1 MFAEAPFTYAQKP
14 EPPRRPRHRSH
25 TQRCPNR
32 DLTPAQRRD
41 HHWYMRRF
49 TFSLVAALSAAA
61 VTLTSAPPSL
71 AATPWFAGQV
81 GNATQVLS
89 VVGTGGSNAKMD
101 VWQRGGAGWQPVDG
115 GIGIPTLVGSAG
127 MAPKARDTIPA
138 TPMGVYSL
146 DFAFG
151 TQPNPGT
158 GLKYY
163 QTTPDYWWS
172 AEGPTYNTMQ
182 VCKQADCPFDTSPAS
197 GTENLYI
204 PAYAHAIVMG
214 VNKERIPGG
223 GGAFFVHTS
232 NGAPTAGCVAL
243 DDATLVKIIRWLQ
256 PGAVIAIAQ

>member
-1 MFAEAPFTYAQKP
+1 MFAGAPFTSVDKP
-14 EPPRRPRHRSH
+14 QTGDAHPRHHPH
-25 TQRCPNR
+25 TEPCPNL
-32 DLTPAQRRD
+32 DLTPAEQRR
-41 HHWYMRRF
+41 HHGFMRRI
-49 TFSLVAALSAAA
+49 TFSLAAALSAAA
-61 VTLTSAPPSL
+61 VAVASAPASM
-71 AATPWFAGQV
+71 ADTPWFAGQV
-81 GNATQVLS
+81 GSATQVLS

-101 VWQRGGAGWQPVDG
+101 VWQRSAAGWQPVG
-115 GIGIPTLVGSAG
+115 SGIQTFVGSAG
-127 MAPKARDTIPA
+127 LAPKARDTIPA

-151 TQPNPGT
+151 TQPSPGG

-197 GTENLYI
+197 GTENLFI

-223 GGAFFVHTS
+223 GGAFFVHST
-232 NGAPTAGCVAL
+232 NGSPTAGCVAL
-243 DDATLVKIIRWLQ
+243 DDATLAKIIRWLQ
-256 PGAVIAIAQ
+256 PGAVIAITQ

>member
-1 MFAEAPFTYAQKP
+1 M
-14 EPPRRPRHRSH
+14 PRVP
-25 TQRCPNR
+25 
-32 DLTPAQRRD
+32 
-41 HHWYMRRF
+41 
-49 TFSLVAALSAAA
+49 AALIATAAA
-61 VTLTSAPPSL
+61 VLVAVSGAATGAAAPSA
-71 AATPWFAGQV
+71 AQTPWFQSKV

-89 VVGTGGSNAKMD
+89 VVGTGGSTAKMD
-101 VWQRGGAGWQPVDG
+101 VWQRSATGWQPVG
-115 GIGIPTLVGSAG
+115 TGLPVHVGEAG
-127 MAPKARDTIPA
+127 LAPEARDSVPA

-151 TQPNPGT
+151 TQPNPGG

-214 VNKERIPGG
+214 VNKERIPGH
-223 GGAFFVHTS
+223 GGAFFVHTT
-232 NGAPTAGCVAL
+232 NGGATAGCVGV

-256 PGAVIAIAQ
+256 PGAVIAVAQ

>member
-1 MFAEAPFTYAQKP
+1 
-14 EPPRRPRHRSH
+14 
-25 TQRCPNR
+25 
-32 DLTPAQRRD
+32 
-41 HHWYMRRF
+41 MRRLLL
-49 TFSLVAALSAAA
+49 SLTAVLGAVVVAVS
-61 VTLTSAPPSL
+61 SAPVGGAQP
-71 AATPWFAGQV
+71 PWFQAQV
-81 GNATQVLS
+81 GNAAQVLS
-89 VVGTGGSNAKMD
+89 VVGTGGSKGKMD
-101 VWQRGGAGWQPVDG
+101 VWQRGATGWQPVG
-115 GIGIPTLVGSAG
+115 AGIPVFLGSAG
-127 MAPKARDTIPA
+127 LAPRARDTIPA

-151 TQPNPGT
+151 TQPDPGG

-172 AEGPTYNTMQ
+172 ADGPTYNTMQ

-214 VNKERIPGG
+214 VNKERVPGN

-232 NGAPTAGCVAL
+232 NGSPTAGCVAL
-243 DDATLVKIIRWLQ
+243 DDATLVKVIQWLQ

>member
-1 MFAEAPFTYAQKP
+1 
-14 EPPRRPRHRSH
+14 
-25 TQRCPNR
+25 
-32 DLTPAQRRD
+32 
-41 HHWYMRRF
+41 MRR
-49 TFSLVAALSAAA
+49 
-61 VTLTSAPPSL
+61 TSSSL
-71 AATPWFAGQV
+71 AAVLSVVVVAVASAPAGRADIPWFASQV

-89 VVGTGGSNAKMD
+89 VVGTGGSTAKMD
-101 VWQRGGAGWQPVDG
+101 VWQRGAAGWQPIG
-115 GIGIPTLVGSAG
+115 SGIPTRVGSAG
-127 MAPKARDTIPA
+127 LAPKARDTVPA

-151 TQPNPGT
+151 TQPNPGG
-158 GLKYY
+158 GLKYF

-214 VNKERIPGG
+214 VNKERNPGD
-223 GGAFFVHTS
+223 GGAFFVHTT
-232 NGAPTAGCVAL
+232 NGGATAGCVAL
-243 DDATLVKIIRWLQ
+243 DDATLVTIIRWLQ

>member
-1 MFAEAPFTYAQKP
+1 MGRIT
-14 EPPRRPRHRSH
+14 
-25 TQRCPNR
+25 
-32 DLTPAQRRD
+32 L
-41 HHWYMRRF
+41 
-49 TFSLVAALSAAA
+49 SLAAALSAVVVA
-61 VTLTSAPPSL
+61 VTSAPPGL
-71 AATPWFAGQV
+71 AATPWFASQV

-101 VWQRGGAGWQPVDG
+101 VWQRGATGWQPVDG
-115 GIGIPTLVGSAG
+115 GIGIPTFVGSAG
-127 MAPKARDTIPA
+127 LAPKARDTVPA

-158 GLKYY
+158 GMKYF

-172 AEGPTYNTMQ
+172 AEGSTYNTMQ

-204 PAYAHAIVMG
+204 PAYSHALAMG

-223 GGAFFVHTS
+223 GGAFFVHAS

-256 PGAVIAIAQ
+256 PGAVIAITQ